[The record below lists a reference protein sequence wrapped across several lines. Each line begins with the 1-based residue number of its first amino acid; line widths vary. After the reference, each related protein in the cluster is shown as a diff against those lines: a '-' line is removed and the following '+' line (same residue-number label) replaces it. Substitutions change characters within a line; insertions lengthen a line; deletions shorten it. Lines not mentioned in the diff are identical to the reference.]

1 MNWELVFTENNV
13 RRLLIGDWPKSLGG
27 VALTIELSLIG
38 IVLATLLGLVVGYLR
53 FAGSRPVRWLA
64 GGYVEL
70 LRNIPLLVLIFWAYF
85 APPYFGW
92 EASKFSSV
100 LAAIVL
106 FNAAYLAEIVRGGLL
121 SVPVGQVEAARA
133 MGMSSLQL
141 ALYVQL
147 PIAVFNSIPA
157 MTGRFITLL
166 KGTSLA
172 FLIGLAEVTEIG
184 RQINNRLL
192 TAPVEVYATLLA
204 IYFILNRTLSAAMR
218 LLEDRRRFNR
228 ILCFFAR

>member
-1 MNWELVFTENNV
+1 MFSLMVSGILLWLIYG
-13 RRLLIGDWPKSLGG
+13 LLIGDWPKSLGG

-106 FNAAYLAEIVRGGLL
+106 FTWFRFEWQFALGAIIATLHDVILTLDVALQKRIEEDLMSPQINPLYHAAGMAGAPRGVLDQRGGA
-121 SVPVGQVEAARA
+121 SAERERGRTGAARGEPLHGGDFPERRDA
-133 MGMSSLQL
+133 PAQE
-141 ALYVQL
+141 
-147 PIAVFNSIPA
+147 PPNIAAICERIPA
-157 MTGRFITLL
+157 FGP
-166 KGTSLA
+166 A
-172 FLIGLAEVTEIG
+172 CP
-184 RQINNRLL
+184 
-192 TAPVEVYATLLA
+192 PVV
-204 IYFILNRTLSAAMR
+204 S
-218 LLEDRRRFNR
+218 
-228 ILCFFAR
+228 